1 MPDLV
6 PRRIDATSAD
16 NNELRMRSIMNKN
29 IKVLLSAV
37 AVVALMGAPAVAKS
51 HTQPHYTAP
60 DVVHRNSLD
69 IRDYVT
75 GQRLSTDPDPRI
87 RFQLRR
93 DGSSSWEAD

>member
-1 MPDLV
+1 
-6 PRRIDATSAD
+6 
-16 NNELRMRSIMNKN
+16 MNKN
-29 IKVLLSAV
+29 VNALLSAV
-37 AVVALMGAPAVAKS
+37 AVVALMGAPAFAKS
-51 HTQPHYTAP
+51 HAQPHYTAP